1 MDLGLKDKV
10 ALVTAASGG
19 LGFATAQELAR
30 EGARVI
36 IAARSKEK
44 LKHAAMTIESATGAR
59 VELRAA
65 DCSSA
70 AQLEA
75 LVADTEARAG
85 RLDILINNSAGPPSA
100 PFLELSDDDWHGVF
114 DAKFL
119 PQVRCARAAL
129 PGMTRRKWGRI
140 ITFVGT
146 HGRTPK
152 AYAITAGVVNAA
164 LLNLTKALAQ
174 LGAPY
179 NVLVN
184 AINPG
189 PIETDRMKYLTIQQ
203 AERMGISEARSKELL
218 TQEIL
223 LNRFG
228 EPEDIAAA
236 AVFLASE
243 RAKFITGALFDVDG
257 GLTRAL

>member
-1 MDLGLKDKV
+1 MDLGLKEKV

-19 LGFATAQELAR
+19 LGFATALELAR
-30 EGARVI
+30 EGARVV

-44 LKHAAMTIESATGAR
+44 VERAAAAIKKATGASVQAR
-59 VELRAA
+59 TADCGSAA
-65 DCSSA
+65 D
-70 AQLEA
+70 LER
-75 LVADTEARAG
+75 LVADMEAQFG
-85 RLDILINNSAGPPSA
+85 RLDILINNSGGPPGA
-100 PFLELSDDDWHGVF
+100 PFTELSDADWHRVF

-164 LLNLTKALAQ
+164 LLNLTKSLAQ

-189 PIETDRMKYLTIQQ
+189 PIETDRMKYLTTQQ
-203 AERMGISEARSKELL
+203 AQRMGISEAQSKELL

-223 LNRFG
+223 LGRFG
-228 EPEDIAAA
+228 QPDDIAAA
-236 AVFLASE
+236 AAFLASE
-243 RAKFITGALFDVDG
+243 RAKFITGAFFDVDG

>member
-1 MDLGLKDKV
+1 MDLGLKGKV

-19 LGFATAQELAR
+19 LGFATARELAA
-30 EGARVI
+30 EGATVV
-36 IAARSKEK
+36 IAARSAEK
-44 LKHAAMTIESATGAR
+44 LQSAGDSIRQATGVRVATKVADCNSATAIER
-59 VELRAA
+59 
-65 DCSSA
+65 
-70 AQLEA
+70 
-75 LVADTEARAG
+75 LVADTETDYG
-85 RLDILINNSAGPPSA
+85 RIDVLINNSGGPPSA
-100 PFLELSDDDWHGVF
+100 PFEDLSDDEWHRAF

-129 PGMTRRKWGRI
+129 PGMNRRKWGRI

-152 AYAITAGVVNAA
+152 AYAITAGVINAA
-164 LLNLTKALAQ
+164 LLNLTKTLAQ
-174 LGAPY
+174 LGAPH

-189 PIETDRMKYLTIQQ
+189 PIETDRMKYLAAQQ
-203 AERMGISEARSKELL
+203 ARKLGISESESKKLL
-218 TQEIL
+218 TEEIL
-223 LNRFG
+223 LGRFG

-243 RAKFITGALFDVDG
+243 RAKFITGAFFDVDG

>member
-1 MDLGLKDKV
+1 MNLGLKDKV

-19 LGFATAQELAR
+19 LGFATALELAR

-36 IAARSKEK
+36 IASRSKQK
-44 LKHAAMTIESATGAR
+44 LEHAAAAIKQATGAS
-59 VELRAA
+59 VETRTADCASAA
-65 DCSSA
+65 D
-70 AQLEA
+70 LEQ
-75 LVADTEARAG
+75 LVANTETQFG
-85 RLDILINNSAGPPSA
+85 RLDILINNSGGPPSA
-100 PFLELSDDDWHGVF
+100 PFTELSDEDWHRVF

-129 PGMTRRKWGRI
+129 PAMARRNWGRI

-189 PIETDRMKYLTIQQ
+189 PIETDRMRYLTTQQ
-203 AERMGISEARSKELL
+203 AQGMGISEAQSKDLL

-223 LNRFG
+223 LRRFG

-243 RAKFITGALFDVDG
+243 RAKFITGAFLDVDG

>member
-1 MDLGLKDKV
+1 MELGLKGKV
-10 ALVTAASGG
+10 ALITAASAG
-19 LGFATAQELAR
+19 LGFATAKELAT
-30 EGARVI
+30 EGATVVI
-36 IAARSKEK
+36 AGRSEEK
-44 LKHAAMTIESATGAR
+44 LQSARDVISQTTGAT
-59 VELRAA
+59 VKTSVA
-65 DCSSA
+65 DCSCA
-70 AQLEA
+70 TDIER
-75 LVADTEARAG
+75 LVVDTEAEYG
-85 RLDILINNSAGPPSA
+85 RIDILINNSGGPPSA
-100 PFLELSDDDWHGVF
+100 PFVEFSDDEWHRAF

-119 PQVRCARAAL
+119 PQVRCARAVL
-129 PGMTRRKWGRI
+129 PGMSRRKWGRI

-174 LGAPY
+174 LGAPH

-189 PIETDRMKYLTIQQ
+189 PIETARMKYLTLQQ
-203 AERMGISEARSKELL
+203 ARKLGISESESKEIL
-218 TQEIL
+218 TEEIL
-223 LNRFG
+223 LGHFG
-228 EPEDIAAA
+228 QPEDIAAA

-243 RAKFITGALFDVDG
+243 RAKFITGAFLDVDG

>member
-10 ALVTAASGG
+10 ALVTAASAG
-19 LGFATAQELAR
+19 LGFATALELAR
-30 EGARVI
+30 EGARVV

-44 LKHAAMTIESATGAR
+44 LERAASAIKEATGAS
-59 VELRAA
+59 VDARAA
-65 DCSSA
+65 DCRSA
-70 AQLEA
+70 ADLER
-75 LVADTEARAG
+75 LIADTEAQFG
-85 RLDILINNSAGPPSA
+85 RLDILINNSGGPPGA
-100 PFLELSDDDWHGVF
+100 PFTELSDEDWHRVF

-129 PGMTRRKWGRI
+129 AGMTRRNWGRI

-164 LLNLTKALAQ
+164 LLNLTKSLAQ

-189 PIETDRMKYLTIQQ
+189 PIETDRMKYLTTQQ
-203 AERMGISEARSKELL
+203 AQRMGISEAQSKELL

-223 LNRFG
+223 LGRFG
-228 EPEDIAAA
+228 QPDDIAAA

-243 RAKFITGALFDVDG
+243 RAKFITGAFFDVDG

>member
-1 MDLGLKDKV
+1 M
-10 ALVTAASGG
+10 
-19 LGFATAQELAR
+19 
-30 EGARVI
+30 
-36 IAARSKEK
+36 
-44 LKHAAMTIESATGAR
+44 
-59 VELRAA
+59 
-65 DCSSA
+65 
-70 AQLEA
+70 
-75 LVADTEARAG
+75 
-85 RLDILINNSAGPPSA
+85 
-100 PFLELSDDDWHGVF
+100 
-114 DAKFL
+114 
-119 PQVRCARAAL
+119 
-129 PGMTRRKWGRI
+129 
-140 ITFVGT
+140 
-146 HGRTPK
+146 
-152 AYAITAGVVNAA
+152 VNAA

-203 AERMGISEARSKELL
+203 AERIGISEARSKELL

>member
-10 ALVTAASGG
+10 ALVTAASRG
-19 LGFATAQELAR
+19 LGFATAKELAR

-44 LKHAAMTIESATGAR
+44 LERSAAAIRNATGASVEWR
-59 VELRAA
+59 VADCGSAA
-65 DCSSA
+65 D
-70 AQLEA
+70 LEW
-75 LVADTEARAG
+75 LVANTEAEFG
-85 RLDILINNSAGPPSA
+85 RLDILINNSGGPPSA
-100 PFLELSDDDWHGVF
+100 PFVELSDEDWHRVF

-129 PGMTRRKWGRI
+129 PGMSRRNWGRI

-174 LGAPY
+174 LGAPH

-189 PIETDRMKYLTIQQ
+189 PIETDRMKYLTVQQ
-203 AERMGISEARSKELL
+203 AQRMGISEAQSKELL
-218 TQEIL
+218 TREIL
-223 LNRFG
+223 LRRFG

-243 RAKFITGALFDVDG
+243 RARFITGAFLDVDG
-257 GLTRAL
+257 GLTRTL

>member
-1 MDLGLKDKV
+1 
-10 ALVTAASGG
+10 
-19 LGFATAQELAR
+19 
-30 EGARVI
+30 
-36 IAARSKEK
+36 
-44 LKHAAMTIESATGAR
+44 
-59 VELRAA
+59 
-65 DCSSA
+65 
-70 AQLEA
+70 
-75 LVADTEARAG
+75 
-85 RLDILINNSAGPPSA
+85 
-100 PFLELSDDDWHGVF
+100 
-114 DAKFL
+114 
-119 PQVRCARAAL
+119 
-129 PGMTRRKWGRI
+129 MTRRKWGRI

-189 PIETDRMKYLTIQQ
+189 PIETDRMKYLTTQQ
-203 AERMGISEARSKELL
+203 AQRMGISEARSKELL

-228 EPEDIAAA
+228 EPDDIAAA
-236 AVFLASE
+236 AAFLASE

>member
-1 MDLGLKDKV
+1 MDLGVNDKV
-10 ALVTAASGG
+10 ALVTAATGG

-36 IAARSKEK
+36 IAARSRDKLERAASAIKEV
-44 LKHAAMTIESATGAR
+44 TGASVEAKVADCGSA
-59 VELRAA
+59 VELE
-65 DCSSA
+65 
-70 AQLEA
+70 Q
-75 LVADTEARAG
+75 LVANTEAQFG
-85 RLDILINNSAGPPSA
+85 RLDILINNSGGPPSA
-100 PFLELSDDDWHGVF
+100 PFVELSDEDWHRVF

-129 PGMTRRKWGRI
+129 PGMSRRKWGRI
-140 ITFVGT
+140 ISFVGT

-174 LGAPY
+174 LGAPH

-189 PIETDRMKYLTIQQ
+189 PIETDRMKYLTVQQ
-203 AERMGISEARSKELL
+203 AQKMGISEAQSKDLL

-223 LNRFG
+223 LGRFG
-228 EPEDIAAA
+228 QPEDIAAA

-243 RAKFITGALFDVDG
+243 RAKFITGAFLDVDG